1 MSEKTG
7 QSTDALPRPLPIFAL
22 GTVLFPGAWLP
33 LRVFE
38 ARYVDMTRD
47 CLRKNQPFGVCLI
60 SEGREVGKPAK
71 PHMTG
76 CLAHIDD
83 CDMQQMGVLQLRT
96 RGTRRFRVN
105 SLSSNSQGLVLAEAE
120 LLPEEPSLKLPAQYR
135 NCRQLVEL
143 TMERHGPEI
152 FPEPHAFDD
161 AVWVSYRLA
170 QTLPLPMEA
179 RQQLLEMDDSLQR
192 LAVLQRL
199 LTGTNETK

>member
-1 MSEKTG
+1 MSTPGEAG
-7 QSTDALPRPLPIFAL
+7 HAELPRPLPIFAL

-38 ARYVDMTRD
+38 ARYVDMTRA
-47 CLRKNQPFGVCLI
+47 CLRNHEPFGVCLI
-60 SEGREVGKPAK
+60 SQGREVGAPAT
-71 PHMTG
+71 PHKVG
-76 CLAHIDD
+76 CLAHIED

-96 RGTRRFRVN
+96 RGGRRFRAN
-105 SLSSNSQGLVLAEAE
+105 KLSSNSQGLVLAEAE
-120 LLPEEPSLKLPAQYR
+120 LLPEEAPQPLPDEYR

-161 AVWVSYRLA
+161 AVWVSHRLA
-170 QTLPLPMEA
+170 QTLPLPMKA
-179 RQQLLEMDDSLQR
+179 RQQLLEMDDCRKR

-199 LTGTNETK
+199 LTGINESK

>member
-1 MSEKTG
+1 MSASAEKSG
-7 QSTDALPRPLPIFAL
+7 EELPRPLPIFTL

-47 CLRKNQPFGVCLI
+47 CLRKRQPFGVCLI
-60 SEGREVGKPAK
+60 SEGREVGSPAR
-71 PHMTG
+71 PHMVG
-76 CLAHIDD
+76 CLAHIED

-96 RGTRRFRVN
+96 RGGRRFRAGR
-105 SLSSNSQGLVLAEAE
+105 LSSNSQGLVLAEAE
-120 LLPEEPSLKLPAQYR
+120 FLPEEAPQKLPAEYR

-161 AVWVSYRLA
+161 AVWVGYRLA

-179 RQQLLEMDDSLQR
+179 RQQLLEMDGLKR

-199 LTGTNETK
+199 ITGTSKAE